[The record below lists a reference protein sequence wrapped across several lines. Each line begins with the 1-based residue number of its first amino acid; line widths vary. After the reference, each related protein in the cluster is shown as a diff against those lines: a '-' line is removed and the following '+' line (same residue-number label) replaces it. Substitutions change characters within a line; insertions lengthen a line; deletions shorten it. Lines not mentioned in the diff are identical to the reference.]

1 VPVLEELKPQ
11 GNAHVES
18 RAIPYGYN
26 GCVLKYAWDKEPV
39 TDRKALTE
47 SKLITRF
54 PYILDLPPEASGS
67 VFTCT
72 AYWQNRDLMDR
83 PSGIESVVIS

>member
-1 VPVLEELKPQ
+1 
-11 GNAHVES
+11 
-18 RAIPYGYN
+18 
-26 GCVLKYAWDKEPV
+26 VLKYAWAREPI

-54 PYILDLPPEASGS
+54 PYTLDLPPEAAGS

-72 AYWQNRDLMDR
+72 ACWQNRDLMGR
-83 PSGIESVVIS
+83 PSGIESVVIA